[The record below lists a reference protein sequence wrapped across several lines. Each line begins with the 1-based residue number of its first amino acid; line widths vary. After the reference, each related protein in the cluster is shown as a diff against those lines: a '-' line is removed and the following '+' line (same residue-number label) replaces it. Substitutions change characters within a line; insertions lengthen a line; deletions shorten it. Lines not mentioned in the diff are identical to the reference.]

1 MAFYKKEEEKK
12 EEKPKEKIEE
22 KLGVKG
28 AIRDL
33 VYGGAMHGMVRQ
45 ALKTRMYLEHLFM
58 LITMGDMMGVPILPP
73 YYSLRLVPYVVP
85 QITTWKRRML
95 KERDITDSFY

>member
-33 VYGGAMHGMVRQ
+33 VYDGSS
-45 ALKTRMYLEHLFM
+45 YLTAVLFLTAGPLRCSPNNHLE
-58 LITMGDMMGVPILPP
+58 
-73 YYSLRLVPYVVP
+73 
-85 QITTWKRRML
+85 TTNAQRKR
-95 KERDITDSFY
+95 YH

>member
-1 MAFYKKEEEKK
+1 MAFYKRKK
-12 EEKPKEKIEE
+12 EKREKEPKKEGKSEG
-22 KLGVKG
+22 GVKS
-28 AIRDL
+28 AVRDL
-33 VYGGAMHGMVRQ
+33 VYGGAMHGLVRQ

-85 QITTWKRRML
+85 QISTWKRRML